1 MQRRKRRSATGRLK
15 ATRDR
20 FVSSHAAPRLCG
32 HVLDASSNGNGE
44 AVLINMKPKA
54 AALWSGNIYSRGSG
68 NTYYGTIEM
77 KGPNSLRVEACALGR
92 FFCSGNLWSRIDA
105 NPRS

>member
-1 MQRRKRRSATGRLK
+1 M
-15 ATRDR
+15 
-20 FVSSHAAPRLCG
+20 
-32 HVLDASSNGNGE
+32 
-44 AVLINMKPKA
+44 LINMKPKA